1 MEGRSIG
8 QAEPAQSIDQSAA
21 QSASTQSNDQSA
33 DQTNAQS
40 NDQTNAQ
47 SNDQTNDQ
55 TNDQSASSAQSSW
68 YASALS
74 LLSLSSPVFSVGIGD
89 GLGDLAMLLSTDLP
103 IVLSPGSSF
112 RRVCAR
118 FGLAL
123 RPLLLLD
130 CPPSPRT
137 LYVADDWAQILAV
150 LCFAHIDAALQ
161 PLPAEP
167 RRRCTPA
174 ECRLMALTSD
184 ALNAEGGEAMERAIL
199 ESVEGGATMIQIR
212 DKTEDFGGI

>member
-33 DQTNAQS
+33 
-40 NDQTNAQ
+40 DQTNAQ